1 MKYTY
6 YYIGVLALVSFSC
19 SQKETTQTETVIEE
33 IQTVPEV
40 KTEPNLE
47 HLGYQLIKGSDCL
60 SCHSVEKKMAG
71 PSFREIAERYTQ
83 EDLEM
88 LSRKIIDG
96 GSGNWGQIPMQP
108 HPQTSKEEADDM
120 VEFIMSLKKAE

>member
-6 YYIGVLALVSFSC
+6 FGILTLILFSC
-19 SQKETTQTETVIEE
+19 NQKETSQTETATEE
-33 IQTVPEV
+33 TQIVSEV

-47 HLGYQLIKGSDCL
+47 HQGYQLIKGSDCL
-60 SCHSVEKKMAG
+60 SCHSVDKKMAG

-88 LSRKIIDG
+88 LSKSIING
-96 GSGNWGQIPMQP
+96 GSGNWGEIPMQP
-108 HPQTSKEEADDM
+108 HPQLSKEESDKM
-120 VEFIMSLKKAE
+120 VEFIMSLKK

>member
-6 YYIGVLALVSFSC
+6 FGILTLVLFSC
-19 SQKETTQTETVIEE
+19 TQKETSQVETVEE
-33 IQTVPEV
+33 
-40 KTEPNLE
+40 KTQVVSETTAEPNLE
-47 HLGYQLIKGSDCL
+47 HQGYQLIKGADCL
-60 SCHSVEKKMAG
+60 SCHSIDKKMAG

>member
-6 YYIGVLALVSFSC
+6 FGVLTLMLFSC
-19 SQKETTQTETVIEE
+19 NQKETSQTETAVRETQIAS
-33 IQTVPEV
+33 EV

-47 HLGYQLIKGSDCL
+47 HQGYQLIKGSDCL
-60 SCHSVEKKMAG
+60 SCHSVDKKMAG

-88 LSRKIIDG
+88 LSKNIIDG
-96 GSGNWGQIPMQP
+96 GSGNWGEIPMQP
-108 HPQTSKEEADDM
+108 HPQLSKEESDKM
-120 VEFIMSLKKAE
+120 VEFIMSLKK